1 MVINSVA
8 ISAMRNGMLR
18 GRIKM
23 NEEVEQILSDSLT
36 WEKLL
41 VTCQFCYDNNNNPK
55 SFWVTHNEYRCPA
68 CGKRGW
74 IKDYP
79 MITLKG
85 EVR

>member
-1 MVINSVA
+1 
-8 ISAMRNGMLR
+8 
-18 GRIKM
+18 M
-23 NEEVEQILSDSLT
+23 NEEVKEILSGSLT
-36 WEKLL
+36 WDKFL
-41 VTCQFCYDNNNNPK
+41 VTCQFCFDDNGERTH
-55 SFWVTHNEYRCPA
+55 FWVTHNEFRCPS